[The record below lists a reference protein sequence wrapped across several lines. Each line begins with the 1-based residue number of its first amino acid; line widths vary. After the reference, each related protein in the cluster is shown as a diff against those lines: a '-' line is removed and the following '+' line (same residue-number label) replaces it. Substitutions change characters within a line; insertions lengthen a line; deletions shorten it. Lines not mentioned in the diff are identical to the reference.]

1 MLEDDEP
8 ADDAAPGSPSSMA
21 ARQETLLPAALRG
34 GRAPRRAGFTEA
46 SEVRLRD
53 FRTLVTL
60 FGDYWRD
67 RELWNCQAG
76 LDYLLVTIYYLLLL
90 ATCYL
95 LLTAY

>member
-8 ADDAAPGSPSSMA
+8 ADDAAPGSPSSVA
-21 ARQETLLPAALRG
+21 AKQETLLPAALRG
-34 GRAPRRAGFTEA
+34 GRAPRRVGFTEA

-67 RELWNCQAG
+67 RELWNCQAE